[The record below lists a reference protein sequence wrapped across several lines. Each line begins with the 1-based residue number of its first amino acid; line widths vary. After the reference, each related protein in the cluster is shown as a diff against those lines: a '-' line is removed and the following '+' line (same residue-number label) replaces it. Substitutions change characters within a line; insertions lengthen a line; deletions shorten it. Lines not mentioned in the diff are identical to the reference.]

1 MSVLACAWLAV
12 CGHLVELVPDG
23 VEVLLDGVAPVGDAR
38 HLHLDVRVTLPLH
51 HAAHEVVLG
60 DQVLGLGQ
68 VDAQH
73 ALGTQGVS
81 GTWV

>member
-1 MSVLACAWLAV
+1 M
-12 CGHLVELVPDG
+12 
-23 VEVLLDGVAPVGDAR
+23 APVGDAR

-81 GTWV
+81 GTWL